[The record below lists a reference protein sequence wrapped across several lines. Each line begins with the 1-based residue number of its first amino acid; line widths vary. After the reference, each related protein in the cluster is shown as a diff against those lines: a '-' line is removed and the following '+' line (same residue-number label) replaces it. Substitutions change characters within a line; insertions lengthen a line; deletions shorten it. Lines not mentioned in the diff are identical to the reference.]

1 MQFTYVQATGKA
13 FSPQKREHPTLQKM
27 KFINFFFYVCGSFF
41 PSWIRI
47 ANPDPD
53 TDPGT
58 PLNPDPD
65 AQCVCV
71 CVGAQVH
78 DRAAGLQPGHRGAH
92 PHHEAQ
98 AAHRPR
104 ALCQED

>member
-1 MQFTYVQATGKA
+1 MFVC
-13 FSPQKREHPTLQKM
+13 
-27 KFINFFFYVCGSFF
+27 NFCPPGSGSGYGSRDPIESGSTALLVC
-41 PSWIRI
+41 
-47 ANPDPD
+47 A
-53 TDPGT
+53 
-58 PLNPDPD
+58 
-65 AQCVCV
+65 
-71 CVGAQVH
+71 GAQVH